1 MAKPLV
7 VNAVELLRR
16 PGSTK
21 DIDLVVVAEDFEFN
35 DSRIDDVPVQVRLHL
50 EALSDG
56 IAVTGVATAHWHGEC
71 KRCLAPV
78 QESTEIDIDELYQ
91 VKVTDPDAFPI
102 DADQLTL
109 LPMVRENI
117 LVVVPQF
124 LLCQPECKGMCPQ
137 CGADLNEGQ
146 CSCDTPVTDDRWAA
160 LEALKRELADE
171 NEGTAGASPD
181 DSGR

>member
-21 DIDLVVVAEDFEFN
+21 DIDVVVVAEDFEFN

-146 CSCDTPVTDDRWAA
+146 CSCATPVTDDRWAA

>member
-21 DIDLVVVAEDFEFN
+21 DIDVVVAAEDFEFN
-35 DSRIDDVPVQVRLHL
+35 DSRIDDVPVHVRLHL

-91 VKVTDPDAFPI
+91 VAVTDPDAFPI
-102 DADQLTL
+102 DADQLML

-124 LLCQPECKGMCPQ
+124 LLCQPDCKGLCPQ

-146 CSCDTPVTDDRWAA
+146 CSCIVPVVDDRWAA
-160 LEALKRELADE
+160 LEGLKLKLADE
-171 NEGTAGASPD
+171 PEGTTNASPD

>member
-21 DIDLVVVAEDFEFN
+21 DIDVVVVAEDFEFN

-146 CSCDTPVTDDRWAA
+146 CSCATPVTDDRWAA
-160 LEALKRELADE
+160 LEALKHELADE
-171 NEGTAGASPD
+171 NEGTANASPD

>member
-21 DIDLVVVAEDFEFN
+21 DIDVVVVAEDFEFN

-50 EALSDG
+50 EALSAG
-56 IAVTGVATAHWHGEC
+56 IAVTGVATAHWQGAC

-78 QESTEIDIDELYQ
+78 PESTEIDIDELYQ

-146 CSCDTPVTDDRWAA
+146 CSCATPVTDDRWAA
-160 LEALKRELADE
+160 LEALKHELADE
-171 NEGTAGASPD
+171 NEGTANASPD

>member
-21 DIDLVVVAEDFEFN
+21 DIDVVVVAEDFEFN

-146 CSCDTPVTDDRWAA
+146 CSCATPVTDDRWAA
-160 LEALKRELADE
+160 LEALKHELADE

>member
-21 DIDLVVVAEDFEFN
+21 DIDVVVAAEDFEFN
-35 DSRIDDVPVQVRLHL
+35 DSRIDGTPIHVRLHL

-56 IAVTGVATAHWHGEC
+56 IAVSGSATAQWHGEC

-78 QESTEIDIDELYQ
+78 HESAEIEIDELYQ
-91 VKVTDPDAFPI
+91 VTVTDPDAFPI
-102 DADQLTL
+102 DADQLML

-117 LVVVPQF
+117 LIAVPQF
-124 LLCQPECKGMCPQ
+124 LLCRPDCKGLCPQ
-137 CGADLNEGQ
+137 CGADLNEGE
-146 CSCDTPVTDDRWAA
+146 CSCAAPVVDDRWAA
-160 LEALKRELADE
+160 LEDLKRQLA
-171 NEGTAGASPD
+171 D
-181 DSGR
+181 DSGD

>member
-21 DIDLVVVAEDFEFN
+21 DIEVVVVAEDFEFN

-146 CSCDTPVTDDRWAA
+146 CSCATPVTDDRWAA

>member
-21 DIDLVVVAEDFEFN
+21 DIDVVVVAEDFEFN

-56 IAVTGVATAHWHGEC
+56 IAVTGVATAYWHGEC

-146 CSCDTPVTDDRWAA
+146 CSCATPVTDDRWAA
-160 LEALKRELADE
+160 LEALKHELADE

>member
-21 DIDLVVVAEDFEFN
+21 DIDVVVAAEDFEFN
-35 DSRIDDVPVQVRLHL
+35 DSRIDDVPVHVRLHL

-56 IAVTGVATAHWHGEC
+56 IAVTGDATAHWHGDC
-71 KRCLAPV
+71 RRCLAPV
-78 QESTEIDIDELYQ
+78 QESTEIPVDEMYQ
-91 VKVTDPDAFPI
+91 LTVTDPDAFPI
-102 DADQLTL
+102 DADQLML

-117 LVVVPQF
+117 LVEVPLF
-124 LLCQPECKGMCPQ
+124 LLCRPDCKGLCPQ

-146 CSCDTPVTDDRWAA
+146 CLCAALVTNDRWAA
-160 LEALKRELADE
+160 LEGLKLQLADE
-171 NEGTAGASPD
+171 QEGEASASPD
-181 DSGR
+181 DVGR

>member
-21 DIDLVVVAEDFEFN
+21 DIDVVVAAEDFEFN
-35 DSRIDDVPVQVRLHL
+35 DPRIDDVPVHVRLHL

-56 IAVTGVATAHWHGEC
+56 IAVTGVATAQWHGDC
-71 KRCLAPV
+71 RRCLAPV
-78 QESTEIDIDELYQ
+78 RESADIEIDELYQ
-91 VKVTDPDAFPI
+91 LTVTDPDAFPI
-102 DADQLTL
+102 DADQLML

-124 LLCQPECKGMCPQ
+124 LLCRPDCKGLCPQ
-137 CGADLNEGQ
+137 CGADLNEGE
-146 CSCDTPVTDDRWAA
+146 CSCEAPIADDRWAA
-160 LEALKRELADE
+160 LEDLKLRLPDPPPDP
-171 NEGTAGASPD
+171 EG
-181 DSGR
+181 

>member
-21 DIDLVVVAEDFEFN
+21 DIDVVVASDDFEFN
-35 DSRIDDVPVQVRLHL
+35 DSRIDDQPVQVRLHL

-56 IAVTGVATAHWHGEC
+56 IAVSGVATAHWHGEC

-78 QESTEIDIDELYQ
+78 YESADIEIDEMYQ
-91 VKVTDPDAFPI
+91 VTVTDPDAFPI
-102 DADQLTL
+102 DADQLML

-117 LVVVPQF
+117 LIAVPQF
-124 LLCQPECKGMCPQ
+124 LLCSPDCKGLCPQ
-137 CGADLNEGQ
+137 CGADLNVGQ
-146 CSCDTPVTDDRWAA
+146 CSCEAPVTDDRWAA
-160 LEALKRELADE
+160 LEDLKRQLKDE
-171 NEGTAGASPD
+171 
-181 DSGR
+181 SGE